1 MGPGGGH
8 GRTAGKCFLL
18 SQRGARMLGV
28 PELKAITVCT
38 YQSPFI
44 SLSPPVTFIIE
55 DTGTKEGQE
64 LESEE

>member
-1 MGPGGGH
+1 
-8 GRTAGKCFLL
+8 
-18 SQRGARMLGV
+18 MLGV

-64 LESEE
+64 LEGREPGLETGTQLQKR